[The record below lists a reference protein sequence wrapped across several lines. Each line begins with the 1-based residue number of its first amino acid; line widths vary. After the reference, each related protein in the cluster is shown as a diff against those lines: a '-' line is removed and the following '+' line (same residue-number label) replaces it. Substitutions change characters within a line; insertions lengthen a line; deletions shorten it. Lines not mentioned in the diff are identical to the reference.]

1 MICLAC
7 NRQKHEEKASFLKQP
22 TKMKN
27 RTKRYIQCV
36 FYLLMATLLF
46 TNIARAQDKVTYR
59 LKWLRN
65 VSVVGA
71 LYAETNHLFAKAGLD
86 VEVKPGGPER
96 DAIRELELGQAD
108 FGVASAD
115 QVLRARVKG
124 SPVVVLAQLFQVN
137 PLQWIYRP
145 DGLKIDGLSDL
156 KGKVVGVTF
165 GGNDET
171 IMRTLLAEAGLSD
184 SDVKLFSVRYDYT
197 PFYRRQVQLWPVY
210 RNAQG
215 PILTA
220 QLEKEGEKTVFFNPA
235 DFGVKFVANSVVTHA
250 RTLEEK
256 PELVQ
261 RFVNALFSGWQQA
274 LDPNNEQGTL
284 AILRKFDP
292 ETPPAIQSQQLRIT
306 RQLIQPHAAIAIGTI
321 DQEGWAQT
329 QQIMYDQKLLPKKI
343 DLKEILKPASTT
355 FK

>member
-1 MICLAC
+1 MTTLIITDLA
-7 NRQKHEEKASFLKQP
+7 F
-22 TKMKN
+22 
-27 RTKRYIQCV
+27 
-36 FYLLMATLLF
+36 
-46 TNIARAQDKVTYR
+46 AQESVRYR

-71 LYAETNHLFAKAGLD
+71 LYAESTHLFEQAGLD
-86 VEVKPGGPER
+86 VEVRPGGPER

-124 SPVVVLAQLFQVN
+124 SPVVVIAQLFQVN

-145 DGLKIDGLSDL
+145 EGLKIENLADL
-156 KGKVVGVTF
+156 KGKVIGVTF

-171 IMRTLLAEAGLSD
+171 IMRTLLAETGLGD
-184 SDVKLFSVRYDYT
+184 SDVRLFSVRYDYT
-197 PFYRRQVQLWPVY
+197 PFYRRKVQLWPVY

-220 QLEKEGEKTVFFNPA
+220 QLEKEGEKTAFFNPA

-250 RTLEEK
+250 RTLQEK

-261 RFVNALFSGWQQA
+261 RFLKALLSGWQQA
-274 LDPNNEQGTL
+274 LDPKNEQATL
-284 AILRKFDP
+284 AILQKYDP
-292 ETPPAIQSQQLRIT
+292 ETPATIQKQQLYIT
-306 RQLIQPHAAIAIGTI
+306 RELIQPHPSIAIGTI
-321 DQEGWAQT
+321 DQDGWAQT
-329 QQIMYDQKLLPKKI
+329 QQIMFDQKLLPQKI
-343 DLKEILKPASTT
+343 DLKDILKPVDTT
-355 FK
+355 AR